1 MRWGLLAG
9 AGATLLAAAVLVLAL
24 RPGAPPPAA
33 EGGASALYRQH
44 CAVCHGESGK
54 GDGPGARVIAERLRD
69 FTDPQAMRQVSDR
82 YLFEIIQKGGSQFG
96 RSNAMPAWGMK
107 LRDTEIRS
115 LVAYIRSLA
124 RAQEAP

>member
-1 MRWGLLAG
+1 MRWGLLVG
-9 AGATLLAAAVLVLAL
+9 AGATILAAAVLVLAL
-24 RPGAPPPAA
+24 RSSEPPPRDRGAP
-33 EGGASALYRQH
+33 ALYGQH

-54 GDGPGARVIAERLRD
+54 GDGPGARMIGQPLRD

-107 LRDTEIRS
+107 LGDDEIRS